1 MRQFA
6 VVKNTGSNELFAII
20 VKDEDFI
27 VCHGVHAA
35 GKKWAED
42 YNQGLTKSIHDG
54 LHPEIS
60 VGQFAPVT
68 STTQS
73 LIDEATEGKSVR
85 FPDYSQLVYVESVN
99 YFHRKEIPQVKD
111 AGLSNLRDQ
120 DYFKAVDY
128 KGAAFRAD
136 AARLS
141 VLAKSRLGRF
151 GVDAQGFNFTEQ
163 GADQKALNEELFQTG
178 AGYGSVRRAAK
189 EVLLEKGLNRDAH
202 PGFYHR
208 NETQVSF
215 HTSIQTKRNRLGR
228 RIGGG
233 GSGGIRKIGRSM
245 RDPFDPNAWDGDS
258 DGLVQEGTAWER
270 PSIPGVNTN
279 LPGMPKT
286 RTKPRHYPG
295 DNPARVRN
303 PSARRQARRS
313 VDRDR
318 SEGMRAQFPGMESER
333 YDIAHDSR
341 DGKWHVVD
349 TGNRNM
355 RTGESFDSRE
365 DALAAAVAMDRGNFR
380 RSEGM
385 RSQLP
390 GMESE
395 RYDISRDEE
404 GSWHVIDTGNGNMR
418 TGETFDNREDALAAA
433 VGMDRGTY
441 RRGSNYRS
449 PDGMRSQTGSIES
462 STGRSGPKLK
472 PRPPEREWGKDHNLV
487 PDRFHQNG
495 HWVQNAEGN
504 VLFERYDKETRRELD
519 QLLKRRLWL
528 RRQRKNDDVKRELG
542 EIDQRI
548 ESIAS
553 VKMRKRLDEGMRS
566 RRDDLP
572 ELPDDRN
579 REMFDVEADRLANP
593 NRYDLPELP
602 DETNRLADP
611 DDDPPVYV
619 RQLAITPDGESHTV
633 DVIDPEWLK
642 RHPEG
647 VDAYNEAQR
656 SKNSVIDD
664 INLPDLPDLL
674 AEQHNPKRFSPE
686 QLEAGKAWFDEVQ
699 SRRTERSSRPLSEI
713 RERQSRGEGANRR
726 FWRKKKDSQ
735 ERKKRFYRPDFKED
749 EREPVTTRK
758 SRNGRKDRTFWDKP
772 IDDRVEEI
780 LDEDR
785 LYDTLDGYKIDK
797 DSLVRQGK
805 DNRYK
810 LLADDEQKV
819 QDIFEKY
826 LLREG
831 KNRDQVRDANRPLD
845 EDERNEF
852 LDLIEKS
859 DNAVK
864 HSEGKI
870 DRLEEELTQLEGDLE
885 YFRSNMTEENDL
897 NERIDSMNPLAAHR
911 KKNDNGELSNAWL
924 QRNAA
929 TQMESD
935 EMTPM
940 GPSKLERRLEVE
952 KRELDW
958 LDGQVRSSEN
968 NIDFHARELAI
979 MENKQDILE
988 AIFDRKESGEKILG
1002 VDRAQIIDPN
1012 EELEDLRFGMRLN
1025 EFKGFLAK
1033 TNNGIGMRST
1043 RSDGDDESNIM
1054 GGALQANVTG
1064 ERDDAKVQKL
1074 NSKLAN
1080 LRDNQIRPLWDEMR
1094 EAEANGEMKK
1104 SRALRA
1110 EIEKLQGQEVALRQE
1125 LGEAMGFRRRQPASA
1140 PTQTERKPT
1149 TGGSIWDRTSSGM
1162 RSQRDDGSMRA
1173 FRRMWPTDEDDTH
1186 TVSGSSWQGELPP
1199 PLEGEEL
1206 REALRQEFP
1215 GISDRDLEKEVAE
1228 YNRINRTETEG
1239 MRSRRDSADVNDMRG
1254 NSRNK
1259 GWQMPERNA
1268 RGKRLDDEFGGISD
1282 QRMLDE
1288 WAAIEGLDP
1297 DDRGDRQLIND
1308 HWGSKRNMEARYA
1321 KIQEEMDLR
1330 YDEDEALVN
1339 ARPSAQDMMGMTV
1352 DELLNWT
1359 DGNGNKLPEEFLDD
1373 LNDLDGDSSLTLS
1386 ELETELDDIELF
1398 SSGGSDITGTP
1409 RTDSQLAIEGMRSTR
1424 STGRARPGGRR
1435 NFERSEIDMDAILEA
1450 EEGKLFSTPEGQ
1462 GFRRDQYRTPV
1473 GQRARSRMRDASTDR
1488 ASQTQGMR
1496 SRKQKGTAA
1505 RVGLDRFSEDD
1516 GQIWENL
1523 TDAERQRVA
1532 DSATELLDAIMHSLA
1547 WNDLEEGASPP
1558 KGKKRADMTPW
1569 EKALADGLSRNS
1581 DLTGDYD
1588 DPETGQTVVRGEGL
1602 ARAWFNVNH
1611 RSRMSEDEAKEYI
1624 FSDDDIMNLEAE
1636 IEFQLRQD
1644 KKAGRP
1650 PIWGEKKVD
1659 EFLDRLRDL
1668 QILRNMRDS
1677 KEKDGVDA
1685 FRFLEQL
1692 TPSRRES
1699 LYKRSN
1705 GPDKDG
1711 VKGSMSS
1718 WGLAK
1723 GNRKPST
1730 AGIPLEERQSNIA
1743 AQSGTRRRVGE
1754 FSRSMAERIWTRN
1767 EDNAARRALR
1777 RARRGGAQAGIPGFR
1792 RDEQE
1797 RSAIARRIAATKR
1810 KFRTIKGRKGIQ
1822 GAIDASEKKQVNKAV
1837 GFDADGKLLIGEDG
1851 VARLG
1856 LAADRLL
1863 GNKESFKEIKMKGRG
1878 GKGVDQAADGDEAAQ
1893 LLNQNLEMAVIWD
1906 AQGMNELPV
1915 LVNQD
1920 GLNDLIDSG
1929 GYVVGRGHGSR
1940 GNATD
1945 YLDDELRFLPG
1956 TGGEAYGKGE
1966 YWSNQSGSFESWQ
1979 KLEGGNTV
1987 GVLTPNVR
1995 RITTEDLEVEAS
2007 SSRKIANAFELV
2019 RTGYTD
2025 ELELRKAFES
2035 NPAEIVALMDAEIAK
2050 IADLADGKPIWETQA
2065 GQLWAHL
2072 LDSIRTNG
2080 DMDSLMSILLLEKL
2094 NRTHGGKN
2102 LLAPILGYDTIK
2114 TGGVELIMNRS
2125 ALVALDQTVGYRPLD
2140 DAFKRAREVASER
2153 GRK

>member
-42 YNQGLTKSIHDG
+42 YNQGLTKSVHDG

-178 AGYGSVRRAAK
+178 AGYGSVRRAVK

-233 GSGGIRKIGRSM
+233 ASGGIRKIGRSM

-303 PSARRQARRS
+303 PSARRQARRN

-318 SEGMRAQFPGMESER
+318 SEGMRAQFR
-333 YDIAHDSR
+333 
-341 DGKWHVVD
+341 
-349 TGNRNM
+349 
-355 RTGESFDSRE
+355 
-365 DALAAAVAMDRGNFR
+365 
-380 RSEGM
+380 
-385 RSQLP
+385 

-418 TGETFDNREDALAAA
+418 TGEVFDNREDALDAA

-462 STGRSGPKLK
+462 STGRNGPKLK

-487 PDRFHQNG
+487 PDRFHKNG

-504 VLFERYDKETRRELD
+504 ILFQRYDKETRRELD
-519 QLLKRRLWL
+519 QLLSRRLWL
-528 RRQRKNDDVKRELG
+528 RRQRKNDDIKRELG

-548 ESIAS
+548 ENIAS

-566 RRDDLP
+566 TRGDLP

-579 REMFDVEADRLANP
+579 REMFDMEADRLANP
-593 NRYDLPELP
+593 NRYALPELP
-602 DETNRLADP
+602 DEANRLVNP

-619 RQLAITPDGESHTV
+619 RQLAITPDGESHAV

-642 RHPEG
+642 RNPEG
-647 VDAYNEAQR
+647 VEAWKEAKR
-656 SKNSVIDD
+656 ARESEIDHTY
-664 INLPDLPDLL
+664 LPDLPDLL
-674 AEQHNPKRFSPE
+674 AEQHSPNRFSPE

-699 SRRTERSSRPLSEI
+699 SRRMERSSRPLSEI
-713 RERQSRGEGANRR
+713 RERQSRGEGASRS
-726 FWRKKKDSQ
+726 FWKKKKDSQ

-749 EREPVTTRK
+749 EREPVATRK

-797 DSLVRQGK
+797 DSLIRQGK

-810 LLADDEQKV
+810 LSSDDEQKV

-831 KNRDQVRDANRPLD
+831 KDREQVRQANRPLD

-940 GPSKLERRLEVE
+940 GPSKIERRLAVE
-952 KRELDW
+952 KKELDW
-958 LDGQVRSSEN
+958 LEGQVRSSES

-1002 VDRAQIIDPN
+1002 IDRTEVIDPS
-1012 EELEDLRFGMRLN
+1012 ETLEDLRFGMKLN
-1025 EFKGFLAK
+1025 EFKGFLAE

-1140 PTQTERKPT
+1140 PTQTERKPR
-1149 TGGSIWDRTSSGM
+1149 TGGSIWDRTSS
-1162 RSQRDDGSMRA
+1162 
-1173 FRRMWPTDEDDTH
+1173 
-1186 TVSGSSWQGELPP
+1186 
-1199 PLEGEEL
+1199 
-1206 REALRQEFP
+1206 
-1215 GISDRDLEKEVAE
+1215 
-1228 YNRINRTETEG
+1228 G

-1268 RGKRLDDEFGGISD
+1268 RGKRLDDEFGGVSD

-1321 KIQEEMDLR
+1321 RIQEEMDLR

-1409 RTDSQLAIEGMRSTR
+1409 RTDSQLAIQGMRSSRATD
-1424 STGRARPGGRR
+1424 RARPDGRR

-1450 EEGKLFSTPEGQ
+1450 EEGRAFSTPEGQ
-1462 GFRRDQYRTPV
+1462 GFRRDQYRIPV

-1496 SRKQKGTAA
+1496 SRRRGSAA
-1505 RVGLDRFSEDD
+1505 NVGVDRFSEDD

-1532 DSATELLDAIMHSLA
+1532 DAAKAEMRKIMHSLA
-1547 WNDLEEGASPP
+1547 WNDLEQGASKPRQ
-1558 KGKKRADMTPW
+1558 KKKSDMTPW
-1569 EKALADGLSRNS
+1569 EAIEATFHVDELPGERRDE
-1581 DLTGDYD
+1581 DTGRLISEGGVAKTYFD
-1588 DPETGQTVVRGEGL
+1588 DKIRPNL
-1602 ARAWFNVNH
+1602 
-1611 RSRMSEDEAKEYI
+1611 SEDEVADYV
-1624 FSDDDIMNLEAE
+1624 FTDNDIMRIEQE
-1636 IEFQLRQD
+1636 IENQKRRDL
-1644 KKAGRP
+1644 KAGVTP
-1650 PIWGEKKVD
+1650 WSEEKVNQ
-1659 EFLDRLRDL
+1659 FLDRIRDL
-1668 QILRNMRDS
+1668 QSLRNMELQRN
-1677 KEKDGVDA
+1677 KEGVDA
-1685 FRFLEQL
+1685 FKFLEHL
-1692 TPSRRES
+1692 TPTRRED

-1711 VKGSMSS
+1711 IKGPMSS

-1723 GNRKPST
+1723 GKRKPST
-1730 AGIPLEERQSNIA
+1730 AGITLEERQANVA
-1743 AQSGTRRRVGE
+1743 AQTGARRRVGE

-1822 GAIDASEKKQVNKAV
+1822 GAIDASEKKQANKAV

-1878 GKGVDQAADGDEAAQ
+1878 GKGIDQAADGDEAAQ

-1966 YWSNQSGSFESWQ
+1966 YWSNESGGFSSWQ
-1979 KLEGGNTV
+1979 QLEGGNTV
-1987 GVLTPNVR
+1987 AVLTPNVR
-1995 RITTEDLEVEAS
+1995 RITTEDLQVEGAAN
-2007 SSRKIANAFELV
+2007 RKIANAFELV
-2019 RTGYTD
+2019 KTGYTD

-2050 IADLADGKPIWETQA
+2050 IADLADGKPVWETQA
-2065 GQLWAHL
+2065 GQLWSHL

-2080 DMDSLMSILLLEKL
+2080 DPDSLMSILLLERL
-2094 NRTHGGKN
+2094 NRPGGGIN
-2102 LLAPILGYDTIK
+2102 LLAPVLGYDTIK
-2114 TGGVELIMNRS
+2114 TGGVELVMNRS
-2125 ALVALDQTVGYRPLD
+2125 ALVALDQTVGYGPLD